1 MKYMKLSLLLI
12 YALIITI
19 NVSSA
24 ALSEGEAAPDFT
36 LTTTAGEEIT
46 LSDYRGQVVILHF
59 WKSN

>member
-12 YALIITI
+12 YALVITI

-24 ALSEGEAAPDFT
+24 ALNKGEAAPDFT
-36 LTTTAGEEIT
+36 LATNAGEEIT